1 MSTNNTQDPR
11 IERAKKIDEFKKSI
25 SGMTEEQLKAVEEEI
40 VKEADNI
47 NKTVQSATI
56 ELPSNHAEAFTAIR
70 KLLGKAK
77 VQWQYATAMAEMYDF
92 WNPVKKKPGKVEY
105 GLLDATLR
113 YLGQLEFGGYDEW
126 TAVSKINEYFEPVKD
141 EYIGISAKIYD
152 VADRHNAILERM
164 DAINALEK
172 PVQVNE
178 RLGM

>member
-25 SGMTEEQLKAVEEEI
+25 ATMSEEQLKAKEEEV
-40 VKEADNI
+40 VKEADEV
-47 NKTVQSATI
+47 NKEVQSATI
-56 ELPSNHAEAFTAIR
+56 ELPTNHKDAFTAIR
-70 KLLGKAK
+70 KLLGKVK

-92 WNPVKKKPGKVEY
+92 WNPAKKKAGSVEY

-113 YLGQLEFGGYDEW
+113 YLGQLEFEGYDEW
-126 TAVSKINEYFEPVKD
+126 TAVSTINTYFEPIKN
-141 EYIGISAKIYD
+141 EYVAISTKIYD
-152 VADRHNAILERM
+152 VADKHNAILERM

-178 RLGM
+178 TKE